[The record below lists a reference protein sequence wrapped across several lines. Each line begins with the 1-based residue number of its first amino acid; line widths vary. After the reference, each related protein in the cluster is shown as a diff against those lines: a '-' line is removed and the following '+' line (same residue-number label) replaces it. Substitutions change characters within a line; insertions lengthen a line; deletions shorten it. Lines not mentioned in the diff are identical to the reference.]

1 MINIMPKVVASSC
14 LGANEP
20 CCSLLLTIFQKYH
33 NNNRTHSRVVEPRR
47 ESDVNELMTTSRDD
61 VANGRNLGG

>member
-1 MINIMPKVVASSC
+1 MP
-14 LGANEP
+14 
-20 CCSLLLTIFQKYH
+20 LLTIFQKSH

-47 ESDVNELMTTSRDD
+47 ESDVGLNELMTTSRDN